1 MEKIPNVSSEE
12 ELLKLREEGK
22 INEGEYD
29 QLLSAMNKSAEDSA
43 SHEIIEKTKIPL
55 SLIIVACLFISG
67 GIFACIEMVSTI
79 MQGRV
84 HISITVIGIFIGWG
98 LFVLSRGWRIC
109 ALVLLWILIICIPV
123 ISLFYLNQPS
133 SGFYV
138 SIFGNK
144 LPREPILILLLN
156 VLCLLLLLWS
166 YWVLTRPQIKS
177 LFGIK
182 DR

>member
-1 MEKIPNVSSEE
+1 MENITSEQQLKQ
-12 ELLKLREEGK
+12 LLDEGK

-29 QLLSAMNKSAEDSA
+29 QLLSAMNKSAEESA
-43 SHEIIEKTKIPL
+43 SHGIIEKTKIPL
-55 SLIIVACLFISG
+55 SLK
-67 GIFACIEMVSTI
+67 MVSAF

>member
-1 MEKIPNVSSEE
+1 MENITSEQQLKQ
-12 ELLKLREEGK
+12 LLDEGK

-29 QLLSAMNKSAEDSA
+29 QLLSAINKSAEDSA

-55 SLIIVACLFISG
+55 SLIIVACLFILG
-67 GIFACIEMVSTI
+67 GIFSCIEMVSAFI
-79 MQGRV
+79 QGRV

-123 ISLFYLNQPS
+123 SSLFYLNQPS
-133 SGFYV
+133 SGFNV

-144 LPREPILILLLN
+144 LPRVPILILLLN
-156 VLCLLLLLWS
+156 ILCLLPLIWS

-182 DR
+182 DT